1 MQENVVAYEQKD
13 NVKLAKK
20 ILLSDVLTD
29 LPVVS
34 LFLCFILTKH
44 SWVVPDLLMLWF

>member
-1 MQENVVAYEQKD
+1 MQRNVVAYEEKD
-13 NVKLAKK
+13 TVKLAEK

-34 LFLCFILTKH
+34 LAVCY
-44 SWVVPDLLMLWF
+44 PN